1 MALLLKESIV
11 AGASLAFLAL
21 PAQTNPYRVTTD
33 TNAAVKEVSY
43 CMVRFNP
50 GPSGG
55 TDNQHCAKYV
65 ITSGGGR
72 VFWFDSLDGSGY
84 GFMVPD
90 DWQPKANGSI
100 GVASFVYNPGNGN
113 APLISGSGS
122 GTCRL
127 TPTQASCFYS
137 IKGKPGTT
145 ISAEAVFVE

>member
-1 MALLLKESIV
+1 MALILKKSIAAEV
-11 AGASLAFLAL
+11 LLAL
-21 PAQTNPYRVTTD
+21 LATAAQANPYRVTTD

-72 VFWFDSLDGSGY
+72 VFWFDSLDGSGF

-90 DWQPKANGSI
+90 DWQPKADESI
-100 GVASFVYNPGNGN
+100 GVASLVYNPGNGN

-122 GTCRL
+122 GTCKL

-137 IKGKPGTT
+137 IKGKHGTT